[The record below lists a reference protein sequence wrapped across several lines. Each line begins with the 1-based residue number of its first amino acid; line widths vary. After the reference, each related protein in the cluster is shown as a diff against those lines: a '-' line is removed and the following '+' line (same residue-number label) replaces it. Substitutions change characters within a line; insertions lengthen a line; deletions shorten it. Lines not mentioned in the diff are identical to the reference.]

1 MIKQLNLAGPVAAFA
16 LVLGAGAAQALPTIS
31 AAIVPNPTSANVPFA
46 LENFGVGGAANADGK
61 VAAPVLPVG
70 GISYSFSGLSGVY
83 IGDVSA
89 KTRSPFRDAGGGPT
103 RDHYLNAR
111 AGTAGGSVVLDFAQS
126 QTAFNL
132 LWGSVDPSPA
142 TYNVLT
148 FTFSGGGGSQVISG
162 ADVVAAVLGGGVVA
176 GTTNLAVSIT
186 GLSTF
191 DKLTVTASQ
200 EAFEFVPG
208 KAVRVPEP
216 GSLALLAAGLVGIG
230 MVARRRR
237 ARQA

>member
-1 MIKQLNLAGPVAAFA
+1 MINPLKLAGPVAAFA

-31 AAIVPNPTSANVPFA
+31 ASIVPNPTSANVPFA
-46 LENFGVGGAANADGK
+46 LENFGAGGAANADGK
-61 VAAPVLPVG
+61 VTAPVLPVG

-83 IGDVSA
+83 IGDVAS

-132 LWGSVDPSPA
+132 LWGSVDPSP
-142 TYNVLT
+142 TSYNVLT
-148 FTFSGGGGSQVISG
+148 FTFSGGGGSQVITG
-162 ADVVAAVLGGGVVA
+162 ADVVAGLVGVVA

-186 GLSTF
+186 GLNAF

-237 ARQA
+237 SRQA